1 MEFGPGALE
10 VLVAMTARPN
20 EPATDRA
27 DTVTS
32 LLGAVLPPSLH
43 RVVRFGLSGLV
54 ATLVYFLLTNVL
66 VLAAG
71 MPPTAASVCAYLMS
85 LGVSY
90 LLQSRFTFRVKADSV
105 DQMTR
110 FVVTS
115 LAGLVIAW
123 CVMAITVDV
132 LALPYFIGAA
142 VVCILIPIANFFI
155 FRGWVFATHKT
166 EDVLPSA
173 RGPR

>member
-1 MEFGPGALE
+1 MEFGQSALE
-10 VLVAMTARPN
+10 VLVAMSVRPN
-20 EPATDRA
+20 EPTTDRA
-27 DTVTS
+27 DMVTS

-66 VLAAG
+66 VLVAG
-71 MPPTAASVCAYLMS
+71 MPPTAASVCAYLLS

-90 LLQSRFTFRVKADSV
+90 VLQSRFTFRVNADSV

-110 FVVTS
+110 FVITS

-123 CVMAITVDV
+123 CVMAITADV
-132 LALPYFIGAA
+132 LAWSYIIGAA
-142 VVCILIPIANFFI
+142 VVCLLIPIANFFI

-166 EDVLPSA
+166 EDVLSSA
-173 RGPR
+173 REP